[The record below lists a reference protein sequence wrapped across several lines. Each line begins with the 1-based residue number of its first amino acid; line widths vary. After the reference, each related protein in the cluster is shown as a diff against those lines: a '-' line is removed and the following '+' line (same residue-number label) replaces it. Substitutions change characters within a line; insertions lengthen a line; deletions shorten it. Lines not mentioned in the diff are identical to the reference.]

1 MIKQIN
7 KKLHSQRGAS
17 FLFAILAFLVASMVS
32 VTIVSAAYS
41 GFKRV
46 NSDREKQQAHL
57 TLTSAAQ
64 LVRDEMLTTKYVKT
78 TVTEYENGTAK
89 ELTDECTVSGTFKNE
104 MKTAIESLA
113 AANETY
119 SSNAKAFT
127 IESLEIDGAKTDTVE
142 VCFSM
147 KKDTADIYSV
157 TFTMNIKDT
166 KDVIFLT
173 MKGDTKTETVTETEN
188 NTEKKTETVTI
199 SWIQPIISRTGAA

>member
-17 FLFAILAFLVASMVS
+17 FLFAILAFLMASVVS

-64 LVRDEMLTTKYVKT
+64 LVRDEMLDTKYVKT

-89 ELTDECTVSGTFKNE
+89 EPTIEYTVSGTFENE
-104 MKTAIESLA
+104 IKAAVESA
-113 AANETY
+113 TSVYNST
-119 SSNAKAFT
+119 FT
-127 IESLEIDGAKTDTVE
+127 IESLDIDGAKADEVE
-142 VCFSM
+142 VCFSV

-199 SWIQPIISRTGAA
+199 SWTQPIISRTGAA

>member
-17 FLFAILAFLVASMVS
+17 FLFAILAFLMASVVS

-46 NSDREKQQAHL
+46 HSDREKQQAHL

-64 LVRDEMLTTKYVKT
+64 LVRDEMLTTKYVKKVETELVGGKVT
-78 TVTEYENGTAK
+78 TK
-89 ELTDECTVSGTFKNE
+89 EDVPSGIFGEE
-104 MKTAIESLA
+104 MKTAIESLTDV
-113 AANETY
+113 NEVY
-119 SSNAKAFT
+119 NSIEPAFT
-127 IESLEIDGAKTDTVE
+127 IGNLDIEGVQTGVVE

-157 TFTMNIKDT
+157 TFTMSLKDGG
-166 KDVIFLT
+166 DVIFLT
-173 MKGDTKTETVTETEN
+173 MKGDKKTETVIE
-188 NTEKKTETVTI
+188 TEKKTETTTI
-199 SWIQPIISRTGAA
+199 SWTQPIISRTGAA